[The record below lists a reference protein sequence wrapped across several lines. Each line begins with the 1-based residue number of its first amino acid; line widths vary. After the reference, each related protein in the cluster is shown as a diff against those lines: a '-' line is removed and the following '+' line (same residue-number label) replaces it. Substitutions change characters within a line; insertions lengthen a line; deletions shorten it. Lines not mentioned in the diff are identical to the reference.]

1 MQTIFVKLEKASN
14 AFSGFAFTPS
24 LPPSSWHFSFHG
36 ETSSLRPLPATG
48 CNTHIFTWKISP
60 SKKGWSPFKIIQ
72 IIYFFTST
80 QVYMC
85 PKIWDFI
92 PFHSYLWT
100 YRRWCGF
107 FSSKYPI
114 SRWEGNVNWSETR
127 RLHWVIVAPD
137 VQYFTDYKSTFA
149 GLQILILLALE
160 NSKDKNAKTHG
171 FNQTWNLSKDLQ
183 DRRFQS
189 KKFTQKTRNFRHL
202 LPWIGIRQVKSAH

>member
-92 PFHSYLWT
+92 PFHSDLWT
-100 YRRWCGF
+100 YRWWSGF
-107 FSSKYPI
+107 FSPKYPI
-114 SRWEGNVNWSETR
+114 SIWEGNVNWSETR

-160 NSKDKNAKTHG
+160 NSKDKNAKTHS
-171 FNQTWNLSKDLQ
+171 FSSTIKL
-183 DRRFQS
+183 
-189 KKFTQKTRNFRHL
+189 
-202 LPWIGIRQVKSAH
+202 

>member
-1 MQTIFVKLEKASN
+1 
-14 AFSGFAFTPS
+14 
-24 LPPSSWHFSFHG
+24 
-36 ETSSLRPLPATG
+36 
-48 CNTHIFTWKISP
+48 
-60 SKKGWSPFKIIQ
+60 
-72 IIYFFTST
+72 
-80 QVYMC
+80 MC

-100 YRRWCGF
+100 YRRWSGF
-107 FSSKYPI
+107 FSPKYPI

-183 DRRFQS
+183 DRRFQG
-189 KKFTQKTRNFRHL
+189 KKFTQKTHNFRHL
-202 LPWIGIRQVKSAH
+202 LNRDKKCVNAGIRQVKSPCFTNLFWLSISNYVKLLSKVQKLLI